1 MSRGEA
7 GSTGFL
13 QMSISSEP
21 GRSGTQRQRC
31 LLVGEGR
38 TAQPLQPDSGW
49 GLVTLGTRSLLWR
62 SQGNSPFQDAFPS
75 FQVLFCQH
83 ESPHFPVWEL
93 SVRLLRTEVLAGWVQ
108 VWMGGCSPCP
118 LLLTPLFE
126 LPSKDWGHQQQTGPT
141 HSWADVGTR
150 RLSEGWTGRQWQDQE
165 KNTHFGIPSRET
177 GNRHDE
183 LNYRLEI
190 LSTFWWWG

>member
-1 MSRGEA
+1 MR
-7 GSTGFL
+7 TGDPGDEVL
-13 QMSISSEP
+13 TLEEP
-21 GRSGTQRQRC
+21 GKLPISGCFSFLPGSFLSTWVTTLSC
-31 LLVGEGR
+31 LRAECAVPEDGGPCWLG
-38 TAQPLQPDSGW
+38 A
-49 GLVTLGTRSLLWR
+49 GL
-62 SQGNSPFQDAFPS
+62 N
-75 FQVLFCQH
+75 
-83 ESPHFPVWEL
+83 
-93 SVRLLRTEVLAGWVQ
+93 
-108 VWMGGCSPCP
+108 GGCSPCP